1 MCLRQVQGG
10 GFADDG
16 VSASERS
23 AGLRA
28 GETHAGGGAD
38 LPGHSVQSQN
48 TLRCISSPSQ

>member
-38 LPGHSVQSQN
+38 LPGHSEQSQN